1 MTLMELKQQVMF
13 QTGTDADDLG
23 DFEPH
28 LTDYL
33 NEGYGRLAKAFTGFQ
48 LDEQGSD
55 LTKLRS
61 PKSQPDLPEWMHRAI
76 ADYGTWMAYRNGSAA
91 RQSRGYVFKRA
102 FEEVESRAASLR
114 AGRYIH
120 DIPL

>member
-1 MTLMELKQQVMF
+1 MTLQELKQQVLF
-13 QTGTDADDLG
+13 QAGSDAADLG

-33 NEGYGRLAKAFTGFQ
+33 NEGYGRLVKAYTGFH
-48 LDEQGSD
+48 LDEAGGSY
-55 LTKLRS
+55 TRLRS

-91 RQSRGYVFKRA
+91 RQNRGYVFRRA
-102 FEEVESRAASLR
+102 FEEAEARAASLH

-120 DIPL
+120 SIPN